1 MFDKK
6 SISQTTQAEYKSDK
20 KYTDPVDHVDLVN
33 SLELIPLTL
42 KTCKSSMSY
51 GNLYS
56 VTTLVKTLSNT
67 FKGTLNRSL
76 SMKNISHNTSIS
88 VPTEVSV
95 TERESYFSPI
105 IDKISDKESCQNI
118 QRNESHSN
126 LDIETCCENHVIDSH
141 FVDSEESSE
150 LKESRQSELSLS
162 SLNKIEGINNDNNI
176 DGDYSDYKKQEQ
188 IKIWKNIL
196 KNIIHYYTHF
206 LMFVIFEILFYFNYV
221 VEYER
226 KLVYGMISG
235 LMKSVV
241 DNDVIDVSQ
250 NKKCDFYD
258 KVCKTF
264 VKGQTS
270 KENTDIYENALYLIY
285 GMSGFLMILIV
296 IETNMFKQMSTF
308 PKEFG
313 KSLLLMIFVGA
324 FDYLFFSFFILKY
337 KIINTGDLMC
347 YLYEHDDTGCQNVN
361 PNMLFYFNS

>member
-1 MFDKK
+1 MFDEK
-6 SISQTTQAEYKSDK
+6 SISQTTQDEYKSVTK
-20 KYTDPVDHVDLVN
+20 HTNSLDPVN
-33 SLELIPLTL
+33 SMELIPLTL
-42 KTCKSSMSY
+42 KTHKTSKSH
-51 GNLYS
+51 GNLYGI
-56 VTTLVKTLSNT
+56 TTFVETLGDT
-67 FKGTLNRSL
+67 FNGTLNRPL
-76 SMKNISHNTSIS
+76 SMINISHNTSTDIPTDAS
-88 VPTEVSV
+88 VIKH
-95 TERESYFSPI
+95 ESYFSPM
-105 IDKISDKESCQNI
+105 IDQNS
-118 QRNESHSN
+118 QSNESHEEYSNN
-126 LDIETCCENHVIDSH
+126 LDIETGCENHVIDSH
-141 FVDSEESSE
+141 FMDFEESSK

-162 SLNKIEGINNDNNI
+162 SLNKIEEIDNDNNI
-176 DGDYSDYKKQEQ
+176 DGYYSDHKKQEQ
-188 IKIWKNIL
+188 INIWKNIL

-264 VKGQTS
+264 VKGQTI

-285 GMSGFLMILIV
+285 GMSGFLIILIV

-337 KIINTGDLMC
+337 KIINTGELMF
-347 YLYEHDDTGCQNVN
+347 YLYEHDDTGCQNVD